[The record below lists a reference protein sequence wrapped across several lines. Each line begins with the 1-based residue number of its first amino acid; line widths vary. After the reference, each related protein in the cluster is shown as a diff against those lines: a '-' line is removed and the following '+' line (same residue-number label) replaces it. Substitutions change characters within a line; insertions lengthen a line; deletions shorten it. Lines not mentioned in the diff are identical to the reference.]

1 MDKPTT
7 TTRIDHKRG
16 VELLH
21 LGGHGRMQIEPLDD
35 RPMGLQ
41 VEMQRDGVV
50 VIRLLCVD
58 NQGSHLLGEVELTAE
73 DQPHVMR
80 IMMMQSW
87 QRN

>member
-21 LGGHGRMQIEPLDD
+21 LGGHSRMQIGPLDD

-58 NQGSHLLGEVELTAE
+58 DQGSHPIGEVELTAD

-80 IMMMQSW
+80 IMMMQPW
-87 QRN
+87 QKH